1 MQSIQIDGTFS
12 FANNIKGLKI
22 GDIVKLIPNPN
33 NKLTKEAIGVYTLG
47 GLKIGYVGFKI
58 NQIDINAKYTISKIN
73 LNQHNPLL
81 LITMKFN
88 NTNCIELYP
97 NIVSKSEM
105 IKELFD
111 DLKHFFKF
119 LQRNNNNVTKLK
131 IILADENFINILIET
146 EDEASIFYTVTK
158 KYYEENI
165 FKYDEFYNFGL
176 IPKSIY
182 QQFQIHRLEVYIQ
195 NSYKSIDTLLKSS
208 KFKFNNLKKRGL
220 FDIFAWDDDIENFGF
235 NLIQSSNLIICDN
248 ESLDKLDS
256 KFILLQIQYNINLNK
271 YYNPN
276 NDLIINIDAIKNLFP
291 NLKTGGMFYNHTT
304 RLYCIIDLYN
314 DNSIIDIIFDDKISK
329 ELFVKLLI
337 KLVISNKQIINLYN
351 PIKGTILRLEIPEI
365 IKIQLNN
372 LIIKK

>member
-12 FANNIKGLKI
+12 FANNIKSLKI

-33 NKLTKEAIGVYTLG
+33 NKLTKEAIGVYTLQ

-88 NTNCIELYP
+88 NINCIELYP
-97 NIVSKSEM
+97 NIVSDPVM
-105 IKELFD
+105 INELFD
-111 DLKHFFKF
+111 DLKHFSKY
-119 LQRNNNNVTKLK
+119 LQRNNNNITKLE
-131 IILADENFINILIET
+131 IVLADENFINLLIELEGET
-146 EDEASIFYTVTK
+146 TIFKTVTK

-176 IPKSIY
+176 MPKSIY
-182 QQFQIHRLEVYIQ
+182 QQFQVHRLDVYIQ
-195 NSYKSIDTLLKSS
+195 NNYKSIDTLLKAT
-208 KFKFNNLKKRGL
+208 KFKFNNLNKKGL
-220 FDIFAWDDDIENFGF
+220 FDIFAWEDDIKNFGF
-235 NLIQSSNLIICDN
+235 NEIQSSNLILFND
-248 ESLDKLDS
+248 ESLDLKL
-256 KFILLQIQYNINLNK
+256 ILLQIQYNINLNK
-271 YYNPN
+271 YYNSSTSFET
-276 NDLIINIDAIKNLFP
+276 INIDAIKNLFP
-291 NLKTGGMFYNHTT
+291 DLKTGGMFYNHET

-314 DNSIIDIIFDDKISK
+314 DTSIIDILLDDEISQ

-351 PIKGTILRLEIPEI
+351 PIKGTILRLEIPEL
-365 IKIQLNN
+365 IKTQLNN

>member
-12 FANNIKGLKI
+12 FANNIKSLKI
-22 GDIVKLIPNPN
+22 GDIIKLIPNPN
-33 NKLTKEAIGVYTLG
+33 NKLTKDAIGAYTLG
-47 GLKIGYVGFKI
+47 GLKIGYIGFKL

-88 NTNCIELYP
+88 NINCIELYP
-97 NIVSKSEM
+97 NIVSNSEK

-111 DLKHFFKF
+111 DLKHFSKF
-119 LQRNNNNVTKLK
+119 LQRNNNNITKLK
-131 IILADENFINILIET
+131 IVLADENFINLLIET
-146 EDEASIFYTVTK
+146 EDETTIFNTVTK

-176 IPKSIY
+176 IPKNIY
-182 QQFQIHRLEVYIQ
+182 QLFQIHRLEVYIQ
-195 NSYKSIDTLLKSS
+195 NNYKSIDTLLKSS
-208 KFKFNNLKKRGL
+208 KFKFNNLDKRGL
-220 FDIFAWDDDIENFGF
+220 FDIFAWEDNIENFGF
-235 NLIQSSNLIICDN
+235 NQIQSSNLILCDN
-248 ESLDKLDS
+248 LLDEKL
-256 KFILLQIQYNINLNK
+256 ILLQIQYNINLNK
-271 YYNPN
+271 YYNSN
-276 NDLIINIDAIKNLFP
+276 NDLIINIDNIDAIKNLFL
-291 NLKTGGMFYNHTT
+291 NLKTGGMFYNHETK
-304 RLYCIIDLYN
+304 LYCIIDFYN
-314 DNSIIDIIFDDKISK
+314 DDSIIDIYFDDVISK

-365 IKIQLNN
+365 IKLQLNN